1 MKVRMLVVA
10 ATLAMLWSVASIA
23 ATPDGNDSTVKAPA
37 AATATEKPGA
47 LLPELK
53 FEFDP
58 VVDGTQ
64 ITHDFPVKNTG
75 DGPMEITKVKTG

>member
-1 MKVRMLVVA
+1 MKVRMVAIA
-10 ATLAMLWSVASIA
+10 ATLVIMWGTAAITGAS
-23 ATPDGNDSTVKAPA
+23 DGKDSAGQAPSA
-37 AATATEKPGA
+37 VATAEKPVVI
-47 LLPELK
+47 LPELK